1 MIKLTLI
8 TVVAIIAIIIAF
20 RKLWRI
26 SKKEAKIDESD
37 FIEVKDFDKNIMI
50 NDSFD
55 KVIHSISINE
65 DWIED
70 SGDNSLRFT
79 KKLDEKDTIAW
90 NRDEVILTVR
100 YRIEK
105 GKFIVREL
113 YLSSNLSNFSKEG
126 DKITIKQKKIFYDK
140 YVEYK
145 NRQNDMKKSE
155 ILNSLSKINLSVGKS
170 SIRDKKID
178 DILNDI

>member
-8 TVVAIIAIIIAF
+8 TVIAIIIIIAF

-26 SKKEAKIDESD
+26 SKKESKIDESD
-37 FIEVKDFDKNIMI
+37 FIEIKDFDKNIMI
-50 NDSFD
+50 DDSFD
-55 KVIHSISINE
+55 KVIHSVSINE

-79 KKLDEKDTIAW
+79 KKLDEKNTNAW
-90 NRDEVILTVR
+90 NRDEVTLTVR

-105 GKFIVREL
+105 GKFTIREL
-113 YLSSNLSNFSKEG
+113 YLSSNSSNFSKEG
-126 DKITIKQKKIFYDK
+126 DKITVKQKKIFYDK

-145 NRQNDMKKSE
+145 NKLNDKAKKDIS
-155 ILNSLSKINLSVGKS
+155 NSLSKINSSVGKS